1 MEDRKTPYSEEER
14 KKLRERWKKPL
25 LDPDQQG
32 KQVEVEGCKTYE
44 ELLRHGLNEI
54 AKVIE
59 SWNRDRPEKPSM
71 VGRDALRK
79 LWDLLA
85 KDIFFRTLLM
95 LTRYGL
101 DDYLPASAMDEFL
114 RRPCSIDMRGAEC
127 VGAHFEGANCRGA
140 HFEGANCREAHF
152 EGASCW
158 GAQFEGAECG
168 WAQFDRANCTRAH
181 FEGASC
187 ARAHFEGAYCG
198 GAHFDGANYLEA
210 HFDGANCEWAHFD
223 GANCQGAHFDG
234 ANCQG
239 AHFDGV
245 ICAGAHFDGANCREA
260 HFDGAD
266 CREAH
271 FDGADCQL
279 AVFRLVK
286 APGTSFQG
294 ARLKSAEISEM
305 DVFSDTNFGIPGEQ
319 IEAETARN
327 DAGKWLDAADTNLRV
342 KHCLKSS
349 GYYQRADQC
358 QFNEMKCRGRAK
370 KGIGKHLDYIFFYL
384 IAGYGV
390 RLSHPLTS
398 IGSVIVGFG
407 IFFTLS
413 ILGGGASI
421 MQATG
426 KGFYYSIMSFT
437 TLGLGEVQ
445 PMSGISISLLMCLE
459 ALLGAALTP
468 LFIVTYARRILQA

>member
-1 MEDRKTPYSEEER
+1 MEDRKMPYSVEEVA
-14 KKLRERWKKPL
+14 KLRSRWKKPL
-25 LDPDQQG
+25 WDPDQ
-32 KQVEVEGCKTYE
+32 KKHVEVKGCKTYE
-44 ELLRHGLNEI
+44 ELLRHGLSEI

-59 SWNRDRPEKPSM
+59 SWNRDRPEKSSM

-85 KDIFFRTLLM
+85 VDAFFRTLLM
-95 LTRYGL
+95 LKQYDL
-101 DDYLPASAMDEFL
+101 DDYMPASATDEFL

-127 VGAHFEGANCRGA
+127 VDAHFEGINCREA

-158 GAQFEGAECG
+158 
-168 WAQFDRANCTRAH
+168 DAH
-181 FEGASC
+181 FEGANCGWAHFEGANC

-198 GAHFDGANYLEA
+198 GAHFEGANYLEA
-210 HFDGANCEWAHFD
+210 HFEGANCEWAHFE
-223 GANCQGAHFDG
+223 GANCGGAHFEG
-234 ANCQG
+234 ANCVGDHFEG
-239 AHFDGV
+239 A
-245 ICAGAHFDGANCREA
+245 ICAAARFDGANCREA
-260 HFDGAD
+260 RFDGAD
-266 CREAH
+266 CREAR
-271 FDGADCQL
+271 FDGANCQL
-279 AVFRLVK
+279 AVFRLAK
-286 APGTSFQG
+286 APGASFQG
-294 ARLKSAEISEM
+294 ARLKSAEIREM

-319 IEAETARN
+319 IDAETARN
-327 DAGKWLDAADTNLRV
+327 DAEKWLDAADANLRV

-349 GYYQRADQC
+349 GYYQRADEC

-390 RLSHPLTS
+390 RLSHPLMS
-398 IGSVIVGFG
+398 IGFVIVGFG
-407 IFFTLS
+407 IFFTLFF
-413 ILGGGASI
+413 LRGGASI
-421 MQATG
+421 MQAMG

-437 TLGLGEVQ
+437 TLGLGEMR
-445 PMSGISISLLMCLE
+445 PISGIFISLLVCLE